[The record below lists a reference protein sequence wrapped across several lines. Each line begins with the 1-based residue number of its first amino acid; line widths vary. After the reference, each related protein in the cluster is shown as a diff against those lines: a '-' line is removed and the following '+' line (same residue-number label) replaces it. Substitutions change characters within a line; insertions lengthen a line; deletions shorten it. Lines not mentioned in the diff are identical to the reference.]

1 MAAWLDRLLSPE
13 PVAERPT
20 MDVDYD
26 SYAEGESLLGWV
38 NAQVGVTAQRAF
50 DGNELLERLA
60 AMLGSRLEAMRVE
73 IAHLKM
79 TLHGHEPGDHATL
92 NLVRTSGP
100 AEMSRPLLHPI
111 EMGDLVVNLR
121 AEDDPAR
128 LYALLIDTIA
138 ATAAD
143 RGIRATVRVEAHF
156 RPGRPVPTHRISAT

>member
-1 MAAWLDRLLSPE
+1 
-13 PVAERPT
+13 
-20 MDVDYD
+20 
-26 SYAEGESLLGWV
+26 
-38 NAQVGVTAQRAF
+38 
-50 DGNELLERLA
+50 
-60 AMLGSRLEAMRVE
+60 
-73 IAHLKM
+73 
-79 TLHGHEPGDHATL
+79 
-92 NLVRTSGP
+92 
-100 AEMSRPLLHPI
+100 MSRPLLHPI